1 VGWSARILSF
11 LEHEELWR
19 QSLRAYQ
26 QTLEFRADPPH
37 PIRTVLPVYTCP
49 ADGRTLANADA
60 MGVTVALAEYLGSA
74 GTNLFRQDGV
84 LYLDSRVT
92 LHDVTDGASNT
103 LLVGERPPSAGN
115 VLGWWYAGMGQN
127 RDGSADLHLGVRERN
142 VYERIPDCP
151 PGPYAFRAGR
161 VDQMCD
167 LFHFWSPHPGGA
179 HFLFCDGSVRFLAY
193 SADPLLPALATRA
206 GGEPAALPD

>member
-1 VGWSARILSF
+1 RPGRQARRHRRGPTARDKAAFSSFVRLPKGHELSRHPGRLPAGVSYRDGKDPQPFVGWSARILSF

-49 ADGRTLANADA
+49 ADGRTLAIADA
-60 MGVTVALAEYLGSA
+60 TGVTVALTEYLGSA

-103 LLVGERPPSAGN
+103 LLVGERPPSADN

-142 VYERIPDCP
+142 VYERTPDCP
-151 PGPYAFRAGR
+151 PGPCA
-161 VDQMCD
+161 
-167 LFHFWSPHPGGA
+167 
-179 HFLFCDGSVRFLAY
+179 
-193 SADPLLPALATRA
+193 
-206 GGEPAALPD
+206 